1 MNALSDLI
9 FKGCAMFK
17 VKFIFKSNDV
27 FTKIAGLIF
36 LLTMLNIASAQSPEE
51 LETGVDKPNFSYV
64 KNGTFYLP
72 DGQEVKHFGV
82 NYSPF
87 FAYGYRAIDRLGK
100 SHKEAIDMDLY
111 HIQRLGLTAY
121 RIHVWE
127 KEISDGNGNLLNN
140 KHLELLDYTLA
151 ELSKR
156 NIKVILTPIA
166 WWGGGYPE
174 KDNPNGAFSDGYTK
188 NEMNENSDV
197 IKATHTYLAQF
208 VNHLNQY
215 SNVRYKEDTNIIGF
229 ELFNEP
235 KHTQSPSQSM
245 AYINGLA
252 QVLKQQNVKQ
262 PLFYNIS
269 EQGLQL
275 DFAKAVC
282 SANIDGIAYQWYP
295 TGLVRNAKLNANM
308 LINVSTYPNPF
319 SEITECKNKVKIIYE
334 FDPSDTNQSVMYPA
348 MARSFRSAG
357 FQWATQFAYD
367 SSALAHT
374 NTEYSTHYMNLL
386 YSPSRALGLKIAADV
401 FKNLPKNYESPGY
414 PLNNR
419 FEHVS
424 LFPSND
430 LALLNSATKFI
441 NSRET
446 KIQPIEREQLKL
458 VAGVESSP
466 LIKYVGSGA
475 YFFDKVSSGVW
486 TLELYP
492 DVLSIDDAFKS
503 GSSKR
508 EVARLY
514 KNMHRMTIDLPDLSD
529 GFYIAPVADLESIQK
544 SKKGAV
550 SVQPGKYILVNEVGL
565 FEQYN
570 KNISTYFPLPDMKQ
584 AEVLVNHQP
593 IRQFLNGQKVQISA
607 NIQGISK
614 ETEVILLLRYIGDRD
629 FQTLNMQ
636 AFSGSIFNTQLP
648 DNGSWDRE
656 GMIEYAITVKSD
668 NEYITFPGMD
678 SGSPKDWD
686 FVSSRPYWELAIKPT
701 DSPVVIF
708 DQDKDRDHLVY
719 PQKGRSSWETV
730 AGENGLEFALRLGMS
745 SLDTNSLNFL
755 VRTVLAENNP
765 INHIDLSD
773 YQYLVLHVKAV
784 SKTIVLGMD
793 LIDKNGFA
801 FGKDVLVKPQW
812 QTIAIPISSLT
823 PIDSLSTQAYPS
835 FMPLKFANT
844 SEQDTF
850 NTKDLNLIQGLQFR
864 FPSEKLTKSQANSW
878 HSVEIGNVYLAK

>member
-1 MNALSDLI
+1 MS
-9 FKGCAMFK
+9 K
-17 VKFIFKSNDV
+17 VKYIFRSTDV
-27 FTKIAGLIF
+27 FTKLAGLIF
-36 LLTMLNIASAQSPEE
+36 LLTMINIASAQSPEE
-51 LETGVDKPNFSYV
+51 LNTIVDKPNFSYV
-64 KNGTFYLP
+64 KDGIFYLP

-127 KEISDGNGNLLNN
+127 KEISDGNGNLLKN

-208 VNHLNQY
+208 VNHRNQY

-235 KHTQSPSQSM
+235 KHAQSPSQSM

-252 QVLKQQNVKQ
+252 QVLKQENVKQ

-275 DFAKAVC
+275 EFAKAVC

-308 LINVSTYPNPF
+308 LINVSTYTNPF
-319 SEITECKNKVKIIYE
+319 SEITECKNMVKIIYE
-334 FDPSDTNQSVMYPA
+334 FDPSDTGQSVMYPA

-367 SSALAHT
+367 SSVLAHT

-386 YSPSRALGLKIAADV
+386 YSPSRALGLKIADDV
-401 FKNLPKNYESPGY
+401 FKNLPNNYASQTY

-419 FEHVS
+419 FEDVT
-424 LFPSND
+424 LLPTKD

-446 KIQPIEREQLKL
+446 QIQPIEPEKLKL

-466 LIKYVGSGA
+466 LIKYGGSGA
-475 YFFDKVSSGVW
+475 YFFDRVSSGVW

-492 DVLSIDDAFKS
+492 DVISIDDAFKS

-514 KNMHRMTIDLPDLSD
+514 ENIHSMIIDLPGLSD
-529 GFYIAPVADLESIQK
+529 GFYIAPVTDLESIQK
-544 SKKGAV
+544 SKKRAV
-550 SVQPGKYILVNEVGL
+550 TVKPGKYILVNEVGL
-565 FEQYN
+565 FEQN
-570 KNISTYFPLPDMKQ
+570 TKSISSYFPLPDMKQ
-584 AEVLVNHQP
+584 EEVLVKHKP
-593 IRQFLNGQKVQISA
+593 IRQFLNGQRVQISA
-607 NIQGISK
+607 NIKGISK
-614 ETEVILLLRYIGDRD
+614 HSEVNLMARYVGDRD
-629 FQTLNMQ
+629 FQALNMQ
-636 AFSGSIFNTQLP
+636 AFSGSRFKTELP

-656 GMIEYAITVKSD
+656 GIIEYAITIKTD

-686 FVSSRPYWELAIKPT
+686 FVSSRPYWELAIKPA

-719 PQKGRSSWETV
+719 PQKGRSRWETV
-730 AGENGLEFALRLGMS
+730 AGENGLEFALRLGMN
-745 SLDTNSLNFL
+745 SLDKNGNNFL

-765 INHIDLSD
+765 VDHIDLSG

-784 SKTIVLGMD
+784 SKTTVLGMD

-801 FGKDVLVKPQW
+801 FGKDMLVKPQW
-812 QTIAIPISSLT
+812 QTIAIPISSLA
-823 PIDSLSTQAYPS
+823 PIDSVSTKAYPS

-844 SEQDTF
+844 SGQDSF
-850 NTKDLNLIQGLQFR
+850 KTKDLNLIQGLQFR
-864 FPSEKLTKSQANSW
+864 FPSEELTRSQVNSW
-878 HSVEIGNVYLAK
+878 HAVEIGNVYLAK